1 MCRKNE
7 TGFSLVSAIFI
18 LVVLAVL
25 GAALLTVSTLR
36 HASAGIDVQGVR
48 GYQAAASGVEWGL
61 YRLLDPDGAPA
72 AALPACWAG
81 TASVTPGGS
90 LAAFAVATTCTRATT
105 TELGRDIGVYTIVS
119 GSEIQDWRCATTTG
133 QRAPASPNRE
143 HRLSSMT
150 FLFGKK

>member
-25 GAALLTVSTLR
+25 GAALLTVSTLQ

-90 LAAFAVATTCTRATT
+90 LAAFAVATTCTRTTT

-119 GSEIQDWRCATTTG
+119 TATFGAAQQPNHVSRTVSATLSRCKDPAN
-133 QRAPASPNRE
+133 APS
-143 HRLSSMT
+143 
-150 FLFGKK
+150 FDC